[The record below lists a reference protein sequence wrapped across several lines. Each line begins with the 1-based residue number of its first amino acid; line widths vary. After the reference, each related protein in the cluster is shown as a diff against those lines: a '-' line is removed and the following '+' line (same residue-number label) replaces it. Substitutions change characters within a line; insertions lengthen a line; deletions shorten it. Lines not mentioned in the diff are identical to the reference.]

1 MSTTNEI
8 SSLSRDKVCILV
20 NRQELAY
27 LEAKECD
34 DVIQQRERKAL
45 IHQEN
50 KIMINLFFE
59 IICHHT

>member
-20 NRQELAY
+20 NGQELVY

-34 DVIQQRERKAL
+34 DVIQQRERKAQ

-50 KIMINLFFE
+50 KIMINFFF
-59 IICHHT
+59 